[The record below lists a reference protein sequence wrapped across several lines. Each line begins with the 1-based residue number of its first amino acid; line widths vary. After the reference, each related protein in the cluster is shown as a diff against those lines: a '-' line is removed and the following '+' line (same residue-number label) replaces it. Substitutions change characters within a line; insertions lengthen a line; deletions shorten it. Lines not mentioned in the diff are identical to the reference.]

1 MRVLAV
7 VLVPFLGGC
16 GAGVDYVIQNYRGT
30 PLVKHEILPADGKRY
45 VDDGSGNVVDRAK
58 TFRIFDKPAENR
70 LMITPSLGD
79 AVGIGAVRGLTLMD
93 SDSPIVVYKDAAVD
107 WLRTTGRTCTVVDAY
122 LIIPPQYEVKY
133 SCEPAVSAAAAPRGS
148 VPPVAPRRP

>member
-7 VLVPFLGGC
+7 ALLPFLAGC
-16 GAGVDYVIQNYRGT
+16 GAGVDYVIQNYSGT

-70 LMITPSLGD
+70 LMITPSMGD
-79 AVGIGAVRGLTLMD
+79 AIAMGAVQGLTLAD
-93 SDSPIVVYKDAAVD
+93 SDSPIIIYKDAAVD
-107 WLRTTGRTCTVVDAY
+107 WLKTTGRRCAIVDAY
-122 LIIPPQYEVKY
+122 LIIKPQYEVKY
-133 SCEPAVSAAAAPRGS
+133 SCEPVVSAAAAPRGS
-148 VPPVAPRRP
+148 ARPGPTRQP